1 MKENET
7 KENQGKF
14 TDACD
19 APNLDKD
26 HERLIR
32 TRDVVIDS
40 SKEVNLF
47 SALGA
52 KEDDWHISDRIGDA
66 LLHDFVK

>member
-1 MKENET
+1 MEKTMRENET

-26 HERLIR
+26 HER
-32 TRDVVIDS
+32 
-40 SKEVNLF
+40 
-47 SALGA
+47 
-52 KEDDWHISDRIGDA
+52 
-66 LLHDFVK
+66 